1 MEHEVQDF
9 EVDVL
14 QASKE
19 TPVVVDFWAPWCGPC
34 RFLGP
39 VLERLESEEA
49 NGRWKLA
56 KINTDQNPELSMRYS
71 IRGIPAVKL
80 FVDGEVVDEFTGA
93 LPEQSVRQ
101 WLDKALPSENK
112 KRLVAAESAMAEGDE
127 AAAERL
133 LRTILEEEPD
143 NPEAKLLLARII
155 LFDDPEAA
163 ASLASDAPFAG
174 PGFLQLE
181 ESIKT
186 IARLLSLQ
194 GDEDSLPEAA
204 EKSRYLEGIRAL
216 GERDFDKAL
225 EAFIDV
231 IRTNRYYDDDG
242 SRKACIAIFSLLGE
256 SHATTKQH
264 RRAFDM
270 ALY

>member
-9 EVDVL
+9 EVEVL
-14 QASKE
+14 EASKT

-34 RFLGP
+34 RYLGP
-39 VLERLESEEA
+39 VLERLEAEES
-49 NGRWKLA
+49 NGRWRLA
-56 KINTDQNPELSMRYS
+56 KVNTDQNPELSMRYG

-80 FVDGEVVDEFTGA
+80 FVDGAVADEFTGA
-93 LPEQSVRQ
+93 LPEQAVRQ

-112 KRLVAAESAMAEGDE
+112 RRLVEAETAMAAGDDKTAE
-127 AAAERL
+127 AL
-133 LRTILEEEPD
+133 LRTILKEEPD
-143 NPEAKLLLARII
+143 NPEAKLLLARIVV
-155 LFDDPEAA
+155 FDDPETAYTLAA
-163 ASLASDAPFAG
+163 DAPFAG

-186 IARLLSLQ
+186 IARLLGLR
-194 GDEDSLPEAA
+194 DRPDALPDAP
-204 EKSRYLEGIRAL
+204 EKARYLEAIDAL
-216 GERDFDKAL
+216 GKQDFDGAL
-225 EAFIDV
+225 AAFIDV

-242 SRKACIAIFSLLGE
+242 SRKACISIFAILGE
-256 SHATTKQH
+256 TDPTTRKH